1 MKKDLNGYDIFN
13 DYEGLCGQLTVII
26 EVIEMT
32 EMDTDL
38 ETIKPLITV
47 SNYALKQLIREH
59 RELADKYREELKQ

>member
-1 MKKDLNGYDIFN
+1 
-13 DYEGLCGQLTVII
+13 
-26 EVIEMT
+26 MT
-32 EMDTDL
+32 EMDKDL